1 MKFLGSLS
9 ISASALTAQRMRMD
23 VIAQN
28 IANANSTKTSNGGPY
43 RRKIALLNAVSPQ
56 GSFGASLSKSMAEIG
71 GGVRVSKIVEDQTPF
86 RIIHDPYHP
95 DADENGDVRMPNVDT
110 MQEMTEMMAATRAYE
125 SNITVLNAAKS
136 MALKALE
143 IGR

>member
-1 MKFLGSLS
+1 MRFLGSLS

-28 IANANSTKTSNGGPY
+28 IANASSTKTANGGPY
-43 RRKIALLNAVSPQ
+43 RRKIALLSSQ
-56 GSFGASLSKSMAEIG
+56 GSFSAQLSKSMAESG
-71 GGVRVSKIVEDQTPF
+71 GGVKVSKIVEDQTPF